1 MNEVVK
7 AIDVGIIA
15 LICLALLGPVD
26 DGDDVR
32 RALYFVCWFVW
43 YITGGDDND

>member
-32 RALYFVCWFVW
+32 RCAVLCLLVRVVHHRRR
-43 YITGGDDND
+43 

>member
-7 AIDVGIIA
+7 AIGVGIIA

-26 DGDDVR
+26 EDAHEVGPDDIR
-32 RALYFVCWFVW
+32 RLFR
-43 YITGGDDND
+43 